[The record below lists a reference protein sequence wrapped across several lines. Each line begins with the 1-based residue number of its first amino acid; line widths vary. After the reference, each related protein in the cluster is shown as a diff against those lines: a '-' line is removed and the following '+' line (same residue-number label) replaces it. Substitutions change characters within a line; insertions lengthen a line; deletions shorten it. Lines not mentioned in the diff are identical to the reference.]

1 MLDSLAVLLP
11 NHSLPSA
18 CSSFALSVAYQT
30 RLGSPLRTLSYSKP
44 TDRFPSFFLF
54 FILKL
59 IPAQKNFELGSLLGL
74 DNIF

>member
-18 CSSFALSVAYQT
+18 CSSFALSLSLSVAYQT

-44 TDRFPSFFLF
+44 TDRFPSFILFYFNFLIF
-54 FILKL
+54 Y
-59 IPAQKNFELGSLLGL
+59 FEINSSPEE
-74 DNIF
+74 F